1 MSSSIWVRSMLK
13 NDLED
18 LIRIQRSA
26 YPPEFNESLDVF
38 SERLQVCSATA
49 WVAEMSEKVCAYL
62 IGYRSRLGNI
72 TALSDVFVPSA
83 EGDTLYLH
91 DLALDPVARGQKIAQ
106 HLLRQAE
113 DFSLAQGC
121 KYMALVSVQ
130 NTSGFWEKQ
139 GFASVGELSPEQS
152 RVLATY
158 SGDAIYMVRPLT

>member
-1 MSSSIWVRSMLK
+1 MTSSILVRNMRG
-13 NDLED
+13 ED
-18 LIRIQRSA
+18 LDDLMRIQRSA

-62 IGYRSRLGNI
+62 MGHRSRLGSI
-72 TALSDVFVPSA
+72 TALSDVFTPNPQ
-83 EGDTLYLH
+83 GDTLYLH
-91 DLALDPVARGQKIAQ
+91 DLALDPIARGQKIANQ
-106 HLLRQAE
+106 LLQRAE
-113 DFSLAQGC
+113 KLSLAQGC
-121 KYMALVSVQ
+121 HYMALVSVQ

-139 GFASVGELSPEQS
+139 GFASVGDLSPEQS